1 MLVEFCCTP
10 FSCVSEGDSVV
21 SMMRFKLIAGEA
33 YICFLVVFAF
43 DSNLVYDVSGY
54 RHLSFSGQLGCD

>member
-54 RHLSFSGQLGCD
+54 QASLIQQAVGL

>member
-1 MLVEFCCTP
+1 M
-10 FSCVSEGDSVV
+10 V

-54 RHLSFSGQLGCD
+54 QASLIQRAVGL